1 LSFYGNNVF
10 GSNLYGVNLITQEQD
25 KKQLMVDIPSIEIYN
40 YRHERLAIITEAQN
54 IILEVVYGGVWS
66 LSFILPKKIL
76 DSDGNYIDNPNW
88 DYIQN
93 ENLIKF
99 QNHYYIIKNPKEI
112 HDEQGKI
119 VSNVQAE
126 HMAIQLTYKRNQYL
140 NLTPPENLPVTA
152 DVAITSILENAQT
165 GWQLGTVSDSL
176 LNNARTFKFE
186 WQSTL
191 YCLNEVAKKFGG
203 FLYFD
208 CYWDETNNKWIKTV
222 SLLDEEVD
230 NGVFFSYDKNLKL
243 VEKEKDS
250 SQLFTRLY
258 CFGENTLSIN
268 SIPAE
273 QITHY
278 GVTYDLHPEGQ
289 SYIQNFQYFLAQ
301 GYTLQECLDNFV
313 YEDRFKDEVYVDVQ
327 DLYDDCKKKLE
338 EASMPKLTYY
348 VKIVDLSYLTDY
360 QHEKI
365 SIGEIITIKDKE
377 LGIDIKA
384 KVMRMSINY
393 NEPWNTQLEIA
404 NYQQDIEELLKNVI
418 VQNSSMYYDRAV
430 LRGQK
435 LADTVK
441 VDNNNGFTLVSK
453 DTGEVLGVYGNFVY
467 DGQSYTGVYVK
478 NGAFIIDGGLTKDQL
493 ENSVQ
498 IQIDSLINDDKLTL
512 VESKNLENSLNQ
524 LKAESTDL
532 ISTAD
537 SLGITT
543 EKDNYQNALND
554 LETYLIN
561 NWINQ
566 PDYPLDITSIDRD
579 TIKTK
584 FEEVQNRKSILIN
597 KIAEERELN
606 ANAYTN
612 QNAVIKGQSY
622 NKVKITSENGIE
634 VFDANNSERLKI
646 ADLGNDKYG
655 IQIKKAD
662 GTVTFDVKSD
672 GTVSIIDGSID
683 IIHSDGSQ
691 SILDANGLQVI
702 FEKDEYNNPYSY
714 TIYDA
719 NGQRRYLKGN
729 RVATFFTVGSGD
741 GWTNNDLKNL
751 SYGDT
756 INYYV
761 YVFLDLIGEAWHEL
775 ATIYNQVLN
784 DSTKTKTERKNILTQ
799 ILTTS
804 CMATE
809 DNGKPDNYNYLQTRT
824 AEFLTKQIATSGI
837 YVPEII
843 AVDVNDTVAKDSR
856 SRPSYRTIDFR
867 GAVMR
872 AKGYAKYTHNGGRIW
887 WTFYK
892 DVRIIMQANGTLDVD
907 C

>member
-1 LSFYGNNVF
+1 
-10 GSNLYGVNLITQEQD
+10 
-25 KKQLMVDIPSIEIYN
+25 
-40 YRHERLAIITEAQN
+40 
-54 IILEVVYGGVWS
+54 
-66 LSFILPKKIL
+66 
-76 DSDGNYIDNPNW
+76 
-88 DYIQN
+88 
-93 ENLIKF
+93 
-99 QNHYYIIKNPKEI
+99 
-112 HDEQGKI
+112 
-119 VSNVQAE
+119 
-126 HMAIQLTYKRNQYL
+126 MAIQLTYKRNQYL

-313 YEDRFKDEVYVDVQ
+313 YEDRFKDEVYVDAQ

-384 KVMRMSINY
+384 RVMRMSINY
-393 NEPWNTQLEIA
+393 DEPWNTQLEIA

-418 VQNSSMYYDRAV
+418 VQNNSMYYDRAV

-453 DTGEVLGVYGNFVY
+453 DTGEILGVYGNFVY

-478 NGAFIIDGGLTKDQL
+478 NGAFIIDGGLTKSQL
-493 ENSVQ
+493 DTDTQNQINNSVQ
-498 IQIDSLINDDKLTL
+498 
-512 VESKNLENSLNQ
+512 
-524 LKAESTDL
+524 
-532 ISTAD
+532 
-537 SLGITT
+537 
-543 EKDNYQNALND
+543 QNV
-554 LETYLIN
+554 
-561 NWINQ
+561 
-566 PDYPLDITSIDRD
+566 
-579 TIKTK
+579 
-584 FEEVQNRKSILIN
+584 F
-597 KIAEERELN
+597 
-606 ANAYTN
+606 
-612 QNAVIKGQSY
+612 Y

-634 VFDANNSERLKI
+634 VFDANNIQRVQ
-646 ADLGNDKYG
+646 LGNYAPDKYG
-655 IQIKKAD
+655 LLLKDVSGNITVLDQDGMLQTWQEGRAD
-662 GTVTFDVKSD
+662 NVDNTHPLKLNIYLPPETRSITRAILRFKLEPFRAYETGAASGGGSSQTSEASSITTTDSGGSSTPTTSSGGGTTQTTTSGGSTKVTSSSGGSTTVTSTSDNTEHSHLMFDYRGSYSASASNRSYYVLNTYGYIKIANLETEDTSD
-672 GTVSIIDGSID
+672 VWTYPNTSQHSHKVSIPNHTHTVDIPLHTHTVTIPSHTHTVTIPSHTHGMNHTHNVTIPSHTHTIIYGIYESTVATEITIKINGTDYTSVLGGVFTTDQDNID
-683 IIHSDGSQ
+683 ISSYLLVGQWNTIELGSSQ
-691 SILDANGLQVI
+691 LGRIDATVFLQVLMG
-702 FEKDEYNNPYSY
+702 F
-714 TIYDA
+714 
-719 NGQRRYLKGN
+719 
-729 RVATFFTVGSGD
+729 
-741 GWTNNDLKNL
+741 
-751 SYGDT
+751 
-756 INYYV
+756 
-761 YVFLDLIGEAWHEL
+761 
-775 ATIYNQVLN
+775 
-784 DSTKTKTERKNILTQ
+784 
-799 ILTTS
+799 
-804 CMATE
+804 
-809 DNGKPDNYNYLQTRT
+809 
-824 AEFLTKQIATSGI
+824 
-837 YVPEII
+837 
-843 AVDVNDTVAKDSR
+843 
-856 SRPSYRTIDFR
+856 
-867 GAVMR
+867 
-872 AKGYAKYTHNGGRIW
+872 
-887 WTFYK
+887 
-892 DVRIIMQANGTLDVD
+892 
-907 C
+907 